1 MTNNTAPVHYD
12 IVMFGSSI
20 FEFWGSP
27 QWGRLSISNQAIRR
41 TTTEFWLDHDLSTSP
56 TANHILLYCGSNDL
70 IFGHNSEQIIL
81 NLHALITHLS
91 VQFPKAK
98 MGYFSILQCPQKQAA
113 KQLLIIEQINTH
125 MRKQAGKHYHYFE
138 FNEAIRNQAKWFAD
152 DGLHL
157 IPDAYEMLNKFYQPV
172 IERWAREAP

>member
-12 IVMFGSSI
+12 IVMIGSSI

-157 IPDAYEMLNKFYQPV
+157 TPDAYEMLNKFYQPV
-172 IERWAREAP
+172 IERWVREAL